1 MKKNER
7 RRSDTKTTNE
17 EEERRRGRGG
27 RRGGWDYTYDNKY
40 NKSSCLLL
48 YTCFVVGQ
56 TNKKGRTFVLLLY
69 LIMGKWENRKRRTVK
84 ELEFPHIKRVGL

>member
-1 MKKNER
+1 MIINTIKVVVF
-7 RRSDTKTTNE
+7 
-17 EEERRRGRGG
+17 
-27 RRGGWDYTYDNKY
+27 
-40 NKSSCLLL
+40 

-56 TNKKGRTFVLLLY
+56 TKKKGRTFVLLLY

>member
-1 MKKNER
+1 MIINTIKVVVF
-7 RRSDTKTTNE
+7 
-17 EEERRRGRGG
+17 
-27 RRGGWDYTYDNKY
+27 
-40 NKSSCLLL
+40 